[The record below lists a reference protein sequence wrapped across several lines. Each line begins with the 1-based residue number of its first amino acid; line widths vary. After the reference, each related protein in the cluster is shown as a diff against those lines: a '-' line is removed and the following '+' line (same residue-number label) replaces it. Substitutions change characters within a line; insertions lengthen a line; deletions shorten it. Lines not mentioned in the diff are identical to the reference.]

1 MHKTVHRQMYVVINY
16 LTLALYTHN
25 VFPSLQI
32 LDGFLSTHRTTSSRG
47 LNKNCF
53 SARPRCFLNWV
64 VHVESIRVKNAF
76 NARIFFPSI
85 HVITTLAQLR
95 YWRFFCHKHWLFLK
109 YMSGM
114 SKKWHKCFVWLHK
127 SFPVLYWEKYN
138 TCQTTSV
145 EVFLSVA
152 VVSLYSVLLL
162 LCAK

>member
-76 NARIFFPSI
+76 NAGIFSI
-85 HVITTLAQLR
+85 YPFYYHFSPTKILEI
-95 YWRFFCHKHWLFLK
+95 FCHKQWLFLK
-109 YMSGM
+109 YMSGK
-114 SKKWHKCFVWLHK
+114 SKKWHKCLVWLHK
-127 SFPVLYWEKYN
+127 TFPVLYWEKYN

-145 EVFLSVA
+145 EVSLFN
-152 VVSLYSVLLL
+152 VS
-162 LCAK
+162 